1 MASHGTVPHKHA
13 HTQNTR
19 VKVMHS
25 NASRGLVEV
34 LYIYTG
40 TFGCGLL
47 DVFAKAI
54 CIHLLIAG
62 QKHQNQ
68 LAL

>member
-1 MASHGTVPHKHA
+1 MANHGTVPHKH
-13 HTQNTR
+13 
-19 VKVMHS
+19 
-25 NASRGLVEV
+25 ASRGLVEV